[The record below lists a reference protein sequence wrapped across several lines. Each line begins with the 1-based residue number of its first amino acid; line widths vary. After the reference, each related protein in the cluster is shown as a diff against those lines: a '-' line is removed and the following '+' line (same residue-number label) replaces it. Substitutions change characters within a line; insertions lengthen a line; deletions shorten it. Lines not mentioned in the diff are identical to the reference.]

1 MSTRVNP
8 NLLKEIKKYGASS
21 DWNACFH
28 CGNCTAVCS
37 LTEERLLFP
46 RKEIRVLQLGL
57 EDKLATSV
65 EPWICYYCGDCSE
78 TCPRDANPGELMMS
92 VRRWLTA
99 KYDWTGLAG
108 LFYKSLPALV
118 IAFVLVAIGV
128 FAIGFVK
135 NWDHEAIMHFGHS
148 LEFWLII
155 GVFSL
160 ILLPNILRMFYFTVI
175 KAKVNAPFG
184 SYIAAIFNL
193 FVHMFTQAK
202 TLKCD
207 KQTVRWLEHLLV
219 VIGYLGLLVIT
230 VFLDWFGTENQIIIY
245 LGYVTGGLVFVF
257 TFLLMLSR
265 ISKSR
270 ELNKYSQPTDWFF
283 IIWLFSMG
291 LTAFLVR
298 VFIDTGL
305 LANHFWLYMV
315 HLMVLA
321 QWGILLVPFGKWTHF
336 LYRSFAVSFANLK
349 KAALNVKLA
358 TAA

>member
-8 NLLKEIKKYGASS
+8 DLIKEIKNYGAS

-37 LTEERLLFP
+37 LTEERILFP
-46 RKEIRVLQLGL
+46 RNEIRTLQLGL
-57 EDKLATSV
+57 KDKLATSV

-78 TCPRDANPGELMMS
+78 TCPRDANPAELMMS

-108 LFYKSLPALV
+108 VFYKSLPAL
-118 IAFVLVAIGV
+118 IIGFVLVAVGII
-128 FAIGFVK
+128 ALGFVK
-135 NWDHEAIMHFGHS
+135 NFDHEAIMHFGHR
-148 LEFWLII
+148 LELFLIL

-160 ILLPNILRMFYFTVI
+160 ILVPNLLRMFYLTVI
-175 KAKVNAPFG
+175 KAKVKAPLS
-184 SYIAAIFNL
+184 SYISAVFSLIG
-193 FVHMFTQAK
+193 HMFTQAK

-207 KQTVRWLEHLLV
+207 KQTVRWAEHFLV
-219 VIGYLGLLVIT
+219 VIGYLGLLFTT

-245 LGYVTGGLVFVF
+245 LGYITGGLVFVF
-257 TFLLMLSR
+257 VFPLMISR
-265 ISKSR
+265 INKTR
-270 ELNKYSQPTDWFF
+270 ELNKYSHPTDWFF
-283 IIWLFSMG
+283 IVWLFLLG
-291 LTAFLVR
+291 FTAVLVR

-305 LANHFWLYMV
+305 LANNFWLYMV
-315 HLMVLA
+315 HLIVLA

-349 KAALNVKLA
+349 KAALNIKMA
-358 TAA
+358 SAA

>member
-8 NLLKEIKKYGASS
+8 GLIKEMSKFGMGS
-21 DWNACFH
+21 WNACFH

-37 LTEERLLFP
+37 LTEEGILFP
-46 RKEIRVLQLGL
+46 RKEIRALQMGL

-65 EPWICYYCGDCSE
+65 EPWLCYYCGDCTE

-108 LFYKSLPALV
+108 LFYKSLSALI
-118 IAFVLVAIGV
+118 IAFVLVAIGIV
-128 FAIGFVK
+128 AMGFVK
-135 NWDHEAIMHFGHS
+135 DFNSEAVMYFGHI
-148 LEFWLII
+148 LEFY
-155 GVFSL
+155 L
-160 ILLPNILRMFYFTVI
+160 ILTVFTIILIPNILRMFYFTVI

-184 SYIAAIFNL
+184 SYIAAIGSL
-193 FVHMFTQAK
+193 ITHMFTQVK

-207 KQTVRWLEHLLV
+207 KQTVRWLEHFLLV
-219 VIGYLGLLVIT
+219 MGYLGLLVIT

-245 LGYVTGGLVFVF
+245 MGYITGGLVFVF
-257 TFLLMLSR
+257 TFLLMISRLS
-265 ISKSR
+265 KAR

-283 IIWLFSMG
+283 IIWLFLMG
-291 LTAFLVR
+291 FTAFLVR
-298 VFIDTGL
+298 LFIDIDL
-305 LANHFWLYMV
+305 LNDHFWIYMV
-315 HLMVLA
+315 HLIVIS
-321 QWGILLVPFGKWTHF
+321 QWGMLLVPFGKWTHF

-349 KAALNVKLA
+349 KAALIKKLA

>member
-8 NLLKEIKKYGASS
+8 NFIKEIRKYGAAD

-37 LTEERLLFP
+37 LTEERILFP
-46 RKEIRVLQLGL
+46 RKEIRTLQMGL
-57 EDKLATSV
+57 KDHLATSV
-65 EPWICYYCGDCSE
+65 EPWICYYCGDCTE

-92 VRRWLTA
+92 IRRWLTA

-108 LFYKSLPALV
+108 LFYRSLPALV

-128 FAIGFVK
+128 VAIGFVK
-135 NWDHEAIMHFGHS
+135 DFDHEAVMHFGHS
-148 LEFWLII
+148 LELY
-155 GVFSL
+155 L
-160 ILLPNILRMFYFTVI
+160 ILSVFALILVPNILRMFYFTVI

-184 SYIAAIFNL
+184 SYIAAIGSL
-193 FVHMFTQAK
+193 VGHMFTQVK

-207 KQTVRWLEHLLV
+207 KQSIRWLEHLLV
-219 VIGYLGLLVIT
+219 VLGYLGLLVIT
-230 VFLDWFGTENQIIIY
+230 VFFDWFGTENQTIIY
-245 LGYVTGGLVFVF
+245 LGYITGVLVFVF

-265 ISKSR
+265 ITKSR

-283 IIWLFSMG
+283 IIWLLLMGFS
-291 LTAFLVR
+291 AFLVR
-298 VFIDTGL
+298 LFIDIDL
-305 LANHFWLYMV
+305 LNDHFWLYMV

-321 QWGILLVPFGKWTHF
+321 QWGILIVPFGKWTHF

-349 KAALNVKLA
+349 KAALKEKLA